1 MVTDAV
7 GDRPPVVAVENL
19 RKSYRSGFWLR
30 TVLTPLKS
38 VSLEVRQGETFGLL
52 GPNGA
57 GKTTFLKILLGLV
70 KPSGGQGMLLGHPL
84 GDRAVRQRIGYLPEN
99 PYFYDYLTA
108 WEFLEFTAGLFG
120 LSAATCRERIP
131 LLLEMVGLNLKDAR
145 KKQMRRYS
153 KGMVQRVGLAQA
165 LINDPEVVFLDEPMS
180 GLDPLGRYQIREII
194 LSLKKQ
200 GKTIFFNSHVLADVE
215 AICDRIGILAQGEL
229 ICAGSV
235 DELLGS
241 SEAYHVVGKGG
252 HVDGLQEWL
261 YSLEIQGDRWQGVI
275 KIPLQR
281 FLALVE
287 EMGGKILQL
296 RLARPTL
303 EEFFVEQL
311 RQQGIQVTH

>member
-108 WEFLEFTAGLFG
+108 WEFLEFTAGL
-120 LSAATCRERIP
+120 
-131 LLLEMVGLNLKDAR
+131 
-145 KKQMRRYS
+145 
-153 KGMVQRVGLAQA
+153 
-165 LINDPEVVFLDEPMS
+165 
-180 GLDPLGRYQIREII
+180 
-194 LSLKKQ
+194 
-200 GKTIFFNSHVLADVE
+200 
-215 AICDRIGILAQGEL
+215 
-229 ICAGSV
+229 
-235 DELLGS
+235 
-241 SEAYHVVGKGG
+241 
-252 HVDGLQEWL
+252 
-261 YSLEIQGDRWQGVI
+261 
-275 KIPLQR
+275 
-281 FLALVE
+281 
-287 EMGGKILQL
+287 
-296 RLARPTL
+296 
-303 EEFFVEQL
+303 
-311 RQQGIQVTH
+311 